1 MTEEHT
7 DTQKPERSQASQ
19 ATATEEKAPRS
30 RLPGIMANL
39 ESPLFHEI
47 FPAFGDPMAKLR
59 WFWRKDLASKVFLV
73 TITVLLVVSVFFA
86 FSASTLLSQMFPRPV
101 QRLNM
106 QPNDEPKVN
115 GTVDPH
121 PTFPVRYGSKGTN
134 TSSLPP
140 KSGTVATTSGTPT
153 GGDVQIV
160 DIPDQVSDGDT
171 VHVTVSGQPGTTV
184 KLVIQYDIDPY
195 YAESDSRTI
204 DSDGKVTLSWDVNV
218 SFHGKDSGTAQVTAV
233 SDNGQSG
240 TVSVQVSS

>member
-1 MTEEHT
+1 MAEEHT
-7 DTQKPERSQASQ
+7 DTQKTAHSQISV

-30 RLPGIMANL
+30 RLPGIVASL
-39 ESPLFHEI
+39 ESPLFHEV
-47 FPAFGDPMAKLR
+47 FPAFGDPVAKLK

-73 TITVLLVVSVFFA
+73 TMAVLLVASVLFA
-86 FSASTLLSQMFPRPV
+86 FSASTILSQMFPRPV
-101 QRLNM
+101 QHLNM

-115 GTVDPH
+115 GTVDLH
-121 PTFPVRYGSKGTN
+121 PTFSVTYGSKGTN

-184 KLVIQYDIDPY
+184 KLAIQYNIDPY
-195 YAESDSRTI
+195 YDDSDSRTI
-204 DSDGKVTLSWDVNV
+204 DSDGKVTLTWDVNV
-218 SFHGKDSGTAQVTAV
+218 SFHGKDSGEAQVTAV
-233 SDNGQSG
+233 SNSGQSG
-240 TVSVQVSS
+240 TVTVEVTH